1 MGIPVFVIVVCLFVA
16 AGSEYPT
23 AQRPRLESRDTIIA
37 TPIPD
42 TNTLYPEKIIVSP
55 QGQIYLLDTELDR
68 ILRFSRKT
76 NRLLPINLHSI
87 NAKLN
92 MTDVSIDQ
100 RGTFWVVDS
109 SLGCTANW
117 LSLKV

>member
-42 TNTLYPEKIIVSP
+42 TNTLYPEKIIV
-55 QGQIYLLDTELDR
+55 
-68 ILRFSRKT
+68 
-76 NRLLPINLHSI
+76 
-87 NAKLN
+87 
-92 MTDVSIDQ
+92 
-100 RGTFWVVDS
+100 RGPV
-109 SLGCTANW
+109 
-117 LSLKV
+117 